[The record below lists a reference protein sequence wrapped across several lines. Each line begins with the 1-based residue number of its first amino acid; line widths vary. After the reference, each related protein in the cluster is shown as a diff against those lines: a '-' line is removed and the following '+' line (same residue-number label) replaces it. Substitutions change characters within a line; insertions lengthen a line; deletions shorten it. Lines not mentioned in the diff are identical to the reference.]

1 MNRRIKS
8 VGIVKGQVKFGEGGV
23 KIAALAS
30 RRAPDARVLES
41 HRPPTGIDI
50 SLKVGYD

>member
-1 MNRRIKS
+1 MSKGKKS

-30 RRAPDARVLES
+30 QLAPGATVLG
-41 HRPPTGIDI
+41 PLD
-50 SLKVGYD
+50 LKVKSL